1 MCMKVMDHH
10 VINIP
15 IRCITVVFF
24 LNDGRVVGAKRNSIR
39 KKDMTKI
46 FGTIW
51 RHLTS
56 VC

>member
-1 MCMKVMDHH
+1 MKAMDHH

-15 IRCITVVFF
+15 IKCITFVFF
-24 LNDGRVVGAKRNSIR
+24 LNDGRVVGAKRKSIT
-39 KKDMTKI
+39 KNDMTKM
-46 FGTIW
+46 FGTIL